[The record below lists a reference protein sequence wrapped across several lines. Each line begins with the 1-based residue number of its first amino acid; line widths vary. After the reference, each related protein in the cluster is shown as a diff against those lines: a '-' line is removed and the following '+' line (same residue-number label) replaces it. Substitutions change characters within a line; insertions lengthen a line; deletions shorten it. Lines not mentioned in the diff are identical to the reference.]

1 MSIPSATSECLCPD
15 DDANV
20 GNKLSVDRLDLENKR
35 VLIRV
40 DFNVPMKGIEITN
53 NQRIAAALPTIR
65 YALEHGARSVVLM
78 SHLGRPD
85 GMTIDKYSLAPVA
98 LELQKLLGRPVI
110 FLRDCVGTE
119 VEEFCSSPPRGAV
132 ILLENLRFHIEEE
145 GKGKTVDGKSVK
157 ADPAKVDKFRESLSK
172 LGDVYVND
180 AFGTAHRAHS
190 SMVGV
195 AHEQRA
201 CGFLMKCELS
211 YFAMALETPEKPFLA
226 ILGGAKV
233 QDKIQLIENMLEKV
247 DEMIIVGGMAF
258 TFLKVLNG
266 MEIGNSLFDSE
277 GASIVPRIMEKA
289 EANGVKI
296 HFPVDFI
303 IADKFDKDAATADAT
318 VESGIPE
325 GWMGL
330 DVGPKSVLIF
340 EEVIERANQIL
351 WNGPAGVF
359 EMDKFEA
366 GTVGLMD
373 AVVAATERGACT
385 IIGGGDT
392 ATCCKKYKTEDK
404 VSHVSTGGGASLE
417 LLEGKVLPGVKAL
430 SKGLPTVKI
439 GINGFGRIGRL
450 VYRASKEKGGV
461 AVVAINDPFISLEYM
476 VYMLKYDSTHG
487 RFQPKVSVSGQYLVV
502 DGQKIRIFNERDP
515 SNIAWGEA
523 GADYIVESTGVFTGE
538 KAASS
543 HLVGGGKKVI
553 ISAPSPDAP
562 MFVVGVNHD
571 KYDPSMKVVSN
582 ASCTT
587 NCLAPLAK
595 VINDHFGIEEG
606 LMTTVHAVTATQKT
620 VDGPSMKAW
629 RDGRGAHQNI
639 IPAATGAAKAV
650 GKVIPSLNGKLTGMA
665 FRVPTPDVSVVDL
678 TCSLKHET
686 TYDEIKQKIKE
697 ASESGPLKGILGY
710 TDSAVVSSDFL
721 GEKRSSVFD
730 AGAGLAL
737 NTRFVKLV
745 AWYDNEC
752 GYSNRV
758 IDLILHMS
766 KEDAEAEAEEAA
778 AAAVKEEMDTA

>member
-1 MSIPSATSECLCPD
+1 M
-15 DDANV
+15 
-20 GNKLSVDRLDLENKR
+20 
-35 VLIRV
+35 
-40 DFNVPMKGIEITN
+40 
-53 NQRIAAALPTIR
+53 AL
-65 YALEHGARSVVLM
+65 
-78 SHLGRPD
+78 
-85 GMTIDKYSLAPVA
+85 
-98 LELQKLLGRPVI
+98 
-110 FLRDCVGTE
+110 
-119 VEEFCSSPPRGAV
+119 
-132 ILLENLRFHIEEE
+132 
-145 GKGKTVDGKSVK
+145 
-157 ADPAKVDKFRESLSK
+157 VDKFRESLSK

-303 IADKFDKDAATADAT
+303 VADKFDKDAATADAT

-359 EMDKFEA
+359 EKDKS
-366 GTVGLMD
+366 
-373 AVVAATERGACT
+373 
-385 IIGGGDT
+385 
-392 ATCCKKYKTEDK
+392 EDK

-487 RFQPKVSVSGQYLVV
+487 RFQPKVTVSGQYLVV

-562 MFVVGVNHD
+562 MFVV
-571 KYDPSMKVVSN
+571 
-582 ASCTT
+582 
-587 NCLAPLAK
+587 
-595 VINDHFGIEEG
+595 
-606 LMTTVHAVTATQKT
+606 
-620 VDGPSMKAW
+620 
-629 RDGRGAHQNI
+629 
-639 IPAATGAAKAV
+639 
-650 GKVIPSLNGKLTGMA
+650 
-665 FRVPTPDVSVVDL
+665 
-678 TCSLKHET
+678 
-686 TYDEIKQKIKE
+686 
-697 ASESGPLKGILGY
+697 
-710 TDSAVVSSDFL
+710 
-721 GEKRSSVFD
+721 
-730 AGAGLAL
+730 
-737 NTRFVKLV
+737 
-745 AWYDNEC
+745 
-752 GYSNRV
+752 
-758 IDLILHMS
+758 
-766 KEDAEAEAEEAA
+766 
-778 AAAVKEEMDTA
+778 

>member
-1 MSIPSATSECLCPD
+1 MSIPSECPCD
-15 DDANV
+15 DGANI
-20 GNKLSVDRLDLENKR
+20 GNKLSVDRLELENKR

-53 NQRIAAALPTIR
+53 NQRIVAALPTIR

-85 GMTIDKYSLAPVA
+85 GMHIDKFSLAPVA
-98 LELQKLLGRPVI
+98 LELQKVLGRPVI
-110 FLRDCVGTE
+110 FLQDCVGPE
-119 VEEFCSSPPRGAV
+119 VEVFCSHPPQGAV
-132 ILLENLRFHIEEE
+132 ILLENLRFHVEEE
-145 GKGKTVDGKSVK
+145 GKGKSLDGKSVK
-157 ADPAKVDKFRESLSK
+157 ADPENVKKFRASLSK

-195 AHEQRA
+195 DHVQRA
-201 CGFLMKCELS
+201 CGYLMKCELS

-233 QDKIQLIENMLEKV
+233 QDKIQLIENMLDKV

-258 TFLKVLNG
+258 TFLKVLNN
-266 MEIGNSLFDSE
+266 MEIGNSLFDAD
-277 GASIVPRIMEKA
+277 GAGIISRIMEKA

-303 IADKFDKDAATADAT
+303 TADKFDKDANTGEAT
-318 VESGIPE
+318 VESGISP

-330 DVGPKSVLIF
+330 DIGPKSVLIF

-366 GTVGLMD
+366 GTVGLMN

-392 ATCCKKYKTEDK
+392 ATCCKKYNTEDK

-417 LLEGKVLPGVKAL
+417 LLEGKELPGVSAL
-430 SKGLPTVKI
+430 SPGLPTVKV

-450 VYRASKEKGGV
+450 VYRASMEKGGV
-461 AVVAINDPFISLEYM
+461 KVVAINDPFISLDYM

-487 RFQPKVSVSGQYLVV
+487 RFKPKVTISGQFLVV
-502 DGQKIRIFNERDP
+502 DGQKIRVFNERDP
-515 SNIAWGEA
+515 SAIAWGEA
-523 GADYIVESTGVFTGE
+523 GADYIVESTGVFTALEG
-538 KAASS
+538 AGS
-543 HLVGGGKKVI
+543 HLKGGAKKVV
-553 ISAPSPDAP
+553 ISAPSADAP
-562 MFVVGVNHD
+562 MFVVGVNHE
-571 KYDPSMKVVSN
+571 KYEPSMDVVSN

-639 IPAATGAAKAV
+639 IPAGTGAAKAV
-650 GKVIPSLNGKLTGMA
+650 GKVIPALNGKLTGMA
-665 FRVPTPDVSVVDL
+665 FRVPTADVSVVDL
-678 TCSLKHET
+678 TCTLKNEAS
-686 TYDEIKQKIKE
+686 YEEIKHRVKE

-710 TDSAVVSSDFL
+710 TETQVVSADFL

-737 NTRFVKLV
+737 NSRFVKLV

-758 IDLILHMS
+758 VDLILHMS
-766 KEDAEAEAEEAA
+766 KEDAAA
-778 AAAVKEEMDTA
+778 AAALADQEAMET

>member
-1 MSIPSATSECLCPD
+1 MSIPSECPCD
-15 DDANV
+15 DGANI
-20 GNKLSVDRLDLENKR
+20 GNKLSVDRLELENKR

-53 NQRIAAALPTIR
+53 NQRIVAALPTIR

-85 GMTIDKYSLAPVA
+85 GMHIDKFSLAPVA
-98 LELQKLLGRPVI
+98 LELQKVLGRPVI
-110 FLRDCVGTE
+110 FLQDCVGPE
-119 VEEFCSSPPRGAV
+119 VEVFCSHPPQGAV
-132 ILLENLRFHIEEE
+132 ILLENLRFHVEEE
-145 GKGKTVDGKSVK
+145 GKGKSLDGKSVK
-157 ADPAKVDKFRESLSK
+157 ADPENVKKFRASLSK

-195 AHEQRA
+195 DHVQRA
-201 CGFLMKCELS
+201 CGYLMKCELS

-233 QDKIQLIENMLEKV
+233 QDKIQLIENMLDKV

-258 TFLKVLNG
+258 TFLKVLNN
-266 MEIGNSLFDSE
+266 MEIGNSLFDAD
-277 GASIVPRIMEKA
+277 GAGIISRIMEKA

-303 IADKFDKDAATADAT
+303 TADKFDKDANTGEAT
-318 VESGIPE
+318 VESGISE

-330 DVGPKSVLIF
+330 DIGPKSVLIF

-366 GTVGLMD
+366 GTVGLMN

-392 ATCCKKYKTEDK
+392 ATCCKKYNTEDK

-417 LLEGKVLPGVKAL
+417 LLEGKELPGVSAL
-430 SKGLPTVKI
+430 SPGLPTVKV

-450 VYRASKEKGGV
+450 VYRASMEKGG
-461 AVVAINDPFISLEYM
+461 AKVVAINDPFISLDYM

-487 RFQPKVSVSGQYLVV
+487 RLKPKVTISGQFLVV
-502 DGQKIRIFNERDP
+502 DGQKIRVFNERDP
-515 SNIAWGEA
+515 SAIAWGEA
-523 GADYIVESTGVFTGE
+523 GADYIVESTGVFTALEG
-538 KAASS
+538 AGS
-543 HLVGGGKKVI
+543 HLKGGAKKVV
-553 ISAPSPDAP
+553 ISAPSADAP
-562 MFVVGVNHD
+562 MFVVGVNHE
-571 KYDPSMKVVSN
+571 KYEPSMDVVSN

-639 IPAATGAAKAV
+639 IPAGTGAAKAV
-650 GKVIPSLNGKLTGMA
+650 GKVIPALNGKLTGMA

-678 TCSLKHET
+678 TCTLKNEAS
-686 TYDEIKQKIKE
+686 YEEIKHRVKE

-710 TDSAVVSSDFL
+710 TETQVVSSDFL

-737 NTRFVKLV
+737 NSRFVKLV

-758 IDLILHMS
+758 VDLILHMS
-766 KEDAEAEAEEAA
+766 KEDAAA
-778 AAAVKEEMDTA
+778 AAALADQEAMET

>member
-1 MSIPSATSECLCPD
+1 
-15 DDANV
+15 
-20 GNKLSVDRLDLENKR
+20 
-35 VLIRV
+35 
-40 DFNVPMKGIEITN
+40 
-53 NQRIAAALPTIR
+53 
-65 YALEHGARSVVLM
+65 
-78 SHLGRPD
+78 
-85 GMTIDKYSLAPVA
+85 
-98 LELQKLLGRPVI
+98 
-110 FLRDCVGTE
+110 
-119 VEEFCSSPPRGAV
+119 
-132 ILLENLRFHIEEE
+132 
-145 GKGKTVDGKSVK
+145 
-157 ADPAKVDKFRESLSK
+157 
-172 LGDVYVND
+172 
-180 AFGTAHRAHS
+180 
-190 SMVGV
+190 
-195 AHEQRA
+195 
-201 CGFLMKCELS
+201 
-211 YFAMALETPEKPFLA
+211 LETPEKPFLA

-430 SKGLPTVKI
+430 SKGLPTVKL

-487 RFQPKVSVSGQYLVV
+487 RFQSKVTVSGQYLVV

-562 MFVVGVNHD
+562 MFVVGVNHE

-595 VINDHFGIEEG
+595 VMNDHFGIEEG

-766 KEDAEAEAEEAA
+766 KEDTEAEAEEAA
-778 AAAVKEEMDTA
+778 AAAAKEEMDTA

>member
-1 MSIPSATSECLCPD
+1 MSIAAGDCLC
-15 DDANV
+15 DDANI
-20 GNKLSVDRLDLENKR
+20 GNKLSVDRLELERKR

-53 NQRIAAALPTIR
+53 NQRIVAALPTIR
-65 YALEHGARSVVLM
+65 HALDAGARSVVLM

-85 GMTIDKYSLAPVA
+85 GLPVDKFSLAPVA
-98 LELQKLLGRPVI
+98 LELQKVLGRPVI
-110 FLRDCVGTE
+110 FLKDCVGAE
-119 VEEFCSSPPRGAV
+119 VEEFCSNPPLGAV
-132 ILLENLRFHIEEE
+132 ILLENLRFHVEEE
-145 GKGKTVDGKSVK
+145 GKGKNLEGKSVK
-157 ADPAKVDKFRESLSK
+157 ADPEKVEKFRASLSK
-172 LGDVYVND
+172 LGDVYIND

-195 AHEQRA
+195 KHTQRA

-233 QDKIQLIENMLEKV
+233 KDKIQLIENMLDKV
-247 DEMIIVGGMAF
+247 DEMIIVGGMAY
-258 TFLKVLNG
+258 TFLKVING
-266 MEIGNSLFDSE
+266 MEIGNSLFDAD
-277 GASIVPRIMEKA
+277 GAEIITRIMAKA
-289 EANGVKI
+289 DANGVKI
-296 HFPVDFI
+296 HFPVDFVT
-303 IADKFDKDAATADAT
+303 ADKFDKDAATGSAT
-318 VESGIPE
+318 VESGIPA

-330 DVGPKSVLIF
+330 DIGPNSITMF
-340 EEVIERANQIL
+340 ADVIDRANQIL

-359 EMDKFEA
+359 EMAKFET

-392 ATCCKKYKTEDK
+392 ATCCKKYQTEDK

-417 LLEGKVLPGVKAL
+417 LLEGKVLPGVAAL
-430 SKGLPTVKI
+430 SAGLPSVKV

-450 VYRASKEKGGV
+450 VYRASLKKGGLN
-461 AVVAINDPFISLEYM
+461 VVAINDPFISLDYM

-487 RFQPKVSVSGQYLVV
+487 RFQPKVTISGQYLVV
-502 DGQKIRIFNERDP
+502 DGQKIRVFNERDP
-515 SNIAWGEA
+515 SAIAWGEA
-523 GADYIVESTGVFTGE
+523 GADYIVESTGVFTVKE
-538 KAASS
+538 TASS
-543 HLVGGGKKVI
+543 HLVGGAKKVV
-553 ISAPSPDAP
+553 ISAPSADAP
-562 MFVVGVNHD
+562 MFVVGVNHE
-571 KYDPSMKVVSN
+571 KYDPSMQIVSN

-639 IPAATGAAKAV
+639 IPAGTGAAKAV

-665 FRVPTPDVSVVDL
+665 FRVPTADVSVVDL
-678 TCSLKHET
+678 TCRLKRDA
-686 TYDEIKQKIKE
+686 TYEEIKQKMKE

-710 TDSAVVSSDFL
+710 TESASVSSDFL
-721 GEKRSSVFD
+721 GELKSSVFD

-737 NTRFVKLV
+737 NNRFVKLV
-745 AWYDNEC
+745 SWYDNEC
-752 GYSNRV
+752 GYSQRV
-758 IDLILHMS
+758 VDLIVHMA
-766 KEDAEAEAEEAA
+766 KEDRAEEEAA
-778 AAAVKEEMDTA
+778 AAKDEEET

>member
-1 MSIPSATSECLCPD
+1 MSIPSETPIDEG
-15 DDANV
+15 ANI
-20 GNKLSVDRLDLENKR
+20 GNKLSVDRLELENKR

-53 NQRIAAALPTIR
+53 NQRIVAALPTIR
-65 YALEHGARSVVLM
+65 YALDHGARSVVLM

-85 GMTIDKYSLAPVA
+85 GMAIDKFSLAPVA
-98 LELQKLLGRPVI
+98 LELQKVLGRPVI
-110 FLRDCVGTE
+110 FLQDCVGAE
-119 VEEFCSSPPRGAV
+119 VEVFCSSPPKGSV
-132 ILLENLRFHIEEE
+132 ILLENLRFHVEEE

-157 ADPAKVDKFRESLSK
+157 ADPDKVDKFRASLSK
-172 LGDVYVND
+172 LGDVYIND

-195 AHEQRA
+195 DHAQRA

-233 QDKIQLIENMLEKV
+233 QDKIQLIENMLDKV

-258 TFLKVLNG
+258 TFLKVLKG
-266 MEIGNSLFDSE
+266 MEIGNSLYDE
-277 GASIVPRIMEKA
+277 KGAEIISRIMEKA
-289 EANGVKI
+289 DANGVKI
-296 HFPVDFI
+296 HFPVDFVT
-303 IADKFDKDAATADAT
+303 ADKFDKDANTGEAT
-318 VESGIPE
+318 VETGIPA

-330 DVGPKSVLIF
+330 DIGPKSVQNF
-340 EEVIERANQIL
+340 QEVIERANQVL

-366 GTVGLMD
+366 GTIGLMN
-373 AVVAATERGACT
+373 AVVEATERGACT

-417 LLEGKVLPGVKAL
+417 LLEGKVLPGVAAL
-430 SKGLPTVKI
+430 SAGLPTVKI

-450 VYRASKEKGGV
+450 VYRATTQKGGV
-461 AVVAINDPFISLEYM
+461 SVVAINDPFISLDYM

-487 RFQPKVSVSGQYLVV
+487 RFQPKVAISGQFLVV
-502 DGQKIRIFNERDP
+502 NGQKIRVFNERDP
-515 SNIAWGEA
+515 SAIAWGEA
-523 GADYIVESTGVFTGE
+523 GADYIVESTGVFTKE
-538 KAASS
+538 ESASS
-543 HLVGGGKKVI
+543 HLAGGAKKVI

-562 MFVVGVNHD
+562 MFVVGVNHE
-571 KYDPSMKVVSN
+571 KYNPSMQVVSN

-639 IPAATGAAKAV
+639 IPAGTGAAKAV
-650 GKVIPSLNGKLTGMA
+650 GKVIPALNGKLTGMA

-678 TCSLKHET
+678 TVSLKNEA
-686 TYDEIKQKIKE
+686 TYEEIKQRVKD

-710 TDSAVVSSDFL
+710 TESQAVSSDFL

-737 NTRFVKLV
+737 NNRFVKLV

-752 GYSNRV
+752 GYSHRV
-758 IDLILHMS
+758 VDLILHMS
-766 KEDAEAEAEEAA
+766 KEDIKAEEEVAM
-778 AAAVKEEMDTA
+778 ET